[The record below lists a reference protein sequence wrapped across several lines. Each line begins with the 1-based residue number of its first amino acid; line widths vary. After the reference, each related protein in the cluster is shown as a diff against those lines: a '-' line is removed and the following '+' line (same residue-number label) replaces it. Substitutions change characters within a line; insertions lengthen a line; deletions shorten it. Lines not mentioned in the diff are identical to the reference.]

1 MSLFSAF
8 YSGLSGLA
16 TNANAL
22 NVIGNNLSNLNTV
35 GYKGSSTTFRDI
47 FSTSLGG
54 VSTQGNGNPIQF
66 GLGVQINSVAQDFS
80 QSSFQSTGNAL
91 DMAVQ
96 GAGFFV
102 LQPVGGGQTFTR
114 AGNFNRNN
122 NGFLVAANG
131 ANVMGWGRDPVTG
144 LVNTSTAIAP
154 LQITTGT
161 TSSAF
166 ATQNIRLGVNLD
178 AAAAVGLSSVLTTPI
193 QVYDSQGNAQNLI
206 VTYTK
211 TGVNTWSY
219 AVSGPVGATI
229 TQTNPVAASGTGTIS
244 FSASGTVLDVNGL
257 GNTFTADPILN
268 INWGNGTSPSTI
280 TVNLI
285 NSDNSSNITQFSA
298 PSGTSSSFQDGYGA
312 GTLRDLT
319 VDQNGV
325 VTGSFTNGQV
335 IPLAQVALAT
345 FNNNNGLIQQGNN
358 QWSQSLASGS
368 PTIGV
373 ANSGGRGGVLGANLE
388 LANVDVAS
396 EFTKLIL
403 SQRGY
408 QANGRIVTTTD
419 ELLQET
425 LNLKR

>member
-35 GYKGSSTTFRDI
+35 GYKGSTTTFRDI
-47 FSTSLGG
+47 FSTTLGG

-91 DMAVQ
+91 DMGLQ

-102 LQPVGGGQTFTR
+102 LQPVGGGQTFSR

-131 ANVMGWGRDPVTG
+131 ANVMGWNRDPITG
-144 LVNTSTAIAP
+144 LVNTSAAISPIQISAGATA
-154 LQITTGT
+154 
-161 TSSAF
+161 SAF
-166 ATQNIRLGVNLD
+166 ATQNFRLGVNLNS
-178 AAAAVGLSSVLTTPI
+178 AAAVTGSPDLTTPI
-193 QVYDSQGNAQNLI
+193 QVYDSQGNLQNLI

-211 TGVNTWSY
+211 TGANAWSY
-219 AVSGPVGATI
+219 TVTGPAGATPSPI
-229 TQTNPVAASGTGTIS
+229 GTGTLT
-244 FSASGTVLDVNGL
+244 FSASGTLATINGL
-257 GNTFTADPILN
+257 PATFANDPVLN
-268 INWGNGTSPSTI
+268 INWNNGTNPSVVKFNI
-280 TVNLI
+280 VNA
-285 NSDNSSNITQFSA
+285 DQSSNFSQFSA
-298 PSGTSSSFQDGYGA
+298 PSSTSSSFQDGYGA
-312 GTLRDLT
+312 GTLKDLS

-325 VTGSFTNGQV
+325 ITGTFSNGQV

-368 PTIGV
+368 PTIGL
-373 ANSGGRGGVLGANLE
+373 ANNGGRGGVLGANLE